1 MATHGFSRCYERL
14 ADRAL
19 RSRLADA
26 AQAASDVGD
35 ERLSALV
42 DLMLL

>member
-1 MATHGFSRCYERL
+1 MATRGFSRCCERP

-19 RSRLADA
+19 RSRPRVA
-26 AQAASDVGD
+26 AQAACDVGD
-35 ERLSALV
+35 ERVSALV